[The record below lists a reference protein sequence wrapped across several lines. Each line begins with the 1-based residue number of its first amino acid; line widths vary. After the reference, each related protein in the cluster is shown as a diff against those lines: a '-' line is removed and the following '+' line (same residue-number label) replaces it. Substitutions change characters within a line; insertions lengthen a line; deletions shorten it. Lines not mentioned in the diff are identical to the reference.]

1 MALVKPSVFNGQLQR
16 QAQPGDAISGTEVRS
31 TLSTAGAGTI
41 TAAQITNGILV
52 RTGPSAGFVDTTAT
66 AAEIISQLLANQQ
79 YLGGG
84 AQTPQGI
91 DRGLTL
97 RLRYLNTVAYAA
109 TLAAG
114 TGVDL
119 MGNTGVNSL
128 SVKEFLLTIKNGT
141 PQQVLAGNTT
151 SASTSVGGLTA
162 AQLQNLT
169 PGMLVS
175 GTGIPG
181 GASVA
186 SQNLNGNLVLST
198 AATATGSAVA
208 LTFNPNVELLGLG
221 QGTL

>member
-1 MALVKPSVFNGQLQR
+1 MAVVKPSVYNGALQR
-16 QAQPGDAISGTEVRS
+16 QAQAGDIITGTETRQ

-41 TAAQITNGILV
+41 TAAQITGGILV
-52 RTGPSAGFVDTTAT
+52 RTGPSAGFTDTTET
-66 AAEIISQLLANQQ
+66 AAQIIAALLANQQ
-79 YLGGG
+79 FLGTG
-84 AQTPQGI
+84 AITPQGI

-119 MGNTGVNSL
+119 VGNTGVNAS
-128 SVKEFLLTIKNGT
+128 SVKDFLLTIKNGT
-141 PQQVLAGNTT
+141 PQQVLAANTT
-151 SASTSVGGLTA
+151 SASTSIGGLTA
-162 AQLQNLT
+162 AQLQNIT

-181 GASVA
+181 LATVA
-186 SQNLNGNLVLST
+186 SANLNGNLVLST